1 MRFNMD
7 EIMETLGILNMIVL
21 PAVFA
26 TGLWMKYKRALFY
39 KVHRISGYVAI
50 GMAMV
55 HGILA
60 LID

>member
-1 MRFNMD
+1 MD

-21 PAVFA
+21 PVVFA
-26 TGLWMKYKRALFY
+26 SGLWMKYKRALLF
-39 KVHRISGYVAI
+39 KAHRIFGYVAI

-60 LID
+60 LLG